1 VDRWVRGVR
10 ADRRPELG
18 GVPDSQTVPVPGV
31 RVHVRRVHTGAD
43 HGPRRPAGVRHVR
56 VGVRHVL
63 RRVPLLAQDVHV
75 REGPGPEFRPHLGLC
90 PVLAGHTH
98 RPRGAHIR

>member
-1 VDRWVRGVR
+1 MRGVR

-18 GVPDSQTVPVPGV
+18 GVPHRPAVPVPGV

-43 HGPRRPAGVRHVR
+43 HGPRRPAGLRDVRL
-56 VGVRHVL
+56 GVRHVL
-63 RRVPLLAQDVHV
+63 RRLPLLAQDVHV
-75 REGPGPEFRPHLGLC
+75 RAGARPQFRAHLGLR

-98 RPRGAHIR
+98 RVGRAHIR